1 MNYHQHDH
9 ATHRSE
15 KTDRRIWY
23 AGSSSGC
30 CERCGGLMI
39 GERCM
44 DIGESLGGYWFWA
57 MRCIQCGDIVD
68 EVILRNRCRPQEQ
81 VTQEVV
87 QAA

>member
-1 MNYHQHDH
+1 MNS
-9 ATHRSE
+9 TSMTIPLINRSRQTAE
-15 KTDRRIWY
+15 SVRGI
-23 AGSSSGC
+23 SSC

-68 EVILRNRCRPQEQ
+68 EVILRNRHLPQERPQE
-81 VTQEVV
+81 VV
-87 QAA
+87 RAA

>member
-1 MNYHQHDH
+1 MNTTNMTMAHIN
-9 ATHRSE
+9 RSRQTAE
-15 KTDRRIWY
+15 FVRS
-23 AGSSSGC
+23 SSSGC
-30 CERCGGLMI
+30 ARCGGLMI

-68 EVILRNRCRPQEQ
+68 EVIMRNRCRPQEQ
-81 VTQEVV
+81 VTAVV

>member
-1 MNYHQHDH
+1 MNS
-9 ATHRSE
+9 TSMTIPLINRSGQTVE
-15 KTDRRIWY
+15 SVR
-23 AGSSSGC
+23 GSSSC

-68 EVILRNRCRPQEQ
+68 EVILRNRHLPQERPQE
-81 VTQEVV
+81 VV
-87 QAA
+87 RAA

>member
-1 MNYHQHDH
+1 MNTTSMTMPHI
-9 ATHRSE
+9 
-15 KTDRRIWY
+15 DRRRQT
-23 AGSSSGC
+23 AELVRSSSSGC
-30 CERCGGLMI
+30 ARCGGLMI

-81 VTQEVV
+81 VTPVV

>member
-1 MNYHQHDH
+1 MNSTGMTIPLINRNRQT
-9 ATHRSE
+9 AESVR
-15 KTDRRIWY
+15 
-23 AGSSSGC
+23 GSSSC

-39 GERCM
+39 DERCM

-68 EVILRNRCRPQEQ
+68 EVILRNRCRPHEQ
-81 VTQEVV
+81 IQEVV